1 MAFAHLAGGGARA
14 GDPPSP
20 SRPID
25 FNREIRPILSNACFT
40 CHGPDAAKRKGV
52 AKPLRLDNEAGAFA
66 DLGGY
71 AAIVRGKP
79 DESELIQRIISDDPI
94 EKMPPK
100 EIGKS
105 LTATEKE
112 LLTEW
117 VKQGA
122 PYAKHWSYARPV
134 RSPRPKVTDT
144 SWPKN
149 AVDDFILARLEREKL
164 KPAAEADR
172 FTLIR
177 RLSLDLTG
185 LPPTLE
191 DVDAFQNDTS
201 PDAYDRLVD
210 RLLDK
215 QTYGEHWA
223 RMWLDLARYADSA
236 GYADDPPRTI
246 WAYRDYVIRS
256 LNANKPFDRFTIE
269 QLAGDLLPNPTEEQL
284 IATAFHRNTLTNNE
298 GGTNDEEFR
307 NVAVVDRVNT
317 TMAVWMGTTIAC
329 AQCHDHKYDPIT
341 QEEYFKLFAVFN
353 NTQDRDLK
361 DESPLLSFFSDPQ
374 KQRKATLERE
384 VIALRKA
391 IDTPTPEL
399 LASQARW
406 EESFPTELRWKPL
419 TPVAMKPQSA
429 AKLSLLE
436 DQSVLVETAGA
447 NTDIYTL
454 KVAAEGGRLSALRLE
469 TLPHETLPDRG
480 PGHAPGGNFMVSRVL
495 ASLTPPG
502 DSKPAGRFVR
512 VEIPGAQKILSL
524 AEVQVFSG
532 SENVSPRG
540 EATQSSTGFEGPPRL
555 AIDGNTNGHYTEG
568 KSTTHTEVSDNPWW
582 ELDLKQVQAVDRI
595 AIWNRTDHGLHTR
608 LSGFRISL
616 LDEKREPVWTQVV
629 QAAPH
634 PSAEFPLSR
643 AKDVRFVT
651 ALSEDPET
659 SATAADVLNNKKVAT
674 QGWGPGGTAGR
685 PRALTL
691 LTAAPLAVA
700 PGSTLTV
707 TIEQVSKRAKHTL
720 GRFRLLVSDDERA
733 GELARTPENVLL
745 VLRTAGADRTD
756 AQHQELARHYRTLVA
771 PELKAERERLAA
783 VEKELAAIKPE
794 TSVPVQRELAKADRR
809 KTKLQRRGNYLD
821 QGQEVVEGVPA
832 TFPPIPDGRPV
843 DRLALAGWLMSEEN
857 PLTARVIANRCW
869 EQIFGA
875 GLVLTSEEFGSQGE
889 QPTHP
894 ELLDWLA
901 VELVRG
907 GWDLKGFIKL
917 LVTSAAYRQDSRVGP
932 ELLNRDPDNQLLSR
946 GPRFRLSAEMIRDQ
960 SLAVS
965 GLLSPTMYGP
975 PVRPPQPSSGLAAA
989 FGGGIDWTTSP
1000 GADKYR
1006 RGLYTT
1012 WRRSNPYPSMATFDA
1027 PNREVCIVR
1036 RMRTNT
1042 PLQALVTL
1050 NDPVYIEAAQA
1061 LARRIAARGGTAA
1074 EKARFG
1080 FRLCLSRPPSE
1091 VEVERLVRL
1100 YETTRTP
1107 FLKDLKRANDLA
1119 ANPLGPVPAGSDV
1132 AELAAWTVV
1141 GNVLLNLDEML
1152 MKR

>member
-1 MAFAHLAGGGARA
+1 M
-14 GDPPSP
+14 
-20 SRPID
+20 
-25 FNREIRPILSNACFT
+25 
-40 CHGPDAAKRKGV
+40 
-52 AKPLRLDNEAGAFA
+52 
-66 DLGGY
+66 
-71 AAIVRGKP
+71 
-79 DESELIQRIISDDPI
+79 
-94 EKMPPK
+94 
-100 EIGKS
+100 
-105 LTATEKE
+105 
-112 LLTEW
+112 
-117 VKQGA
+117 
-122 PYAKHWSYARPV
+122 
-134 RSPRPKVTDT
+134 
-144 SWPKN
+144 
-149 AVDDFILARLEREKL
+149 
-164 KPAAEADR
+164 
-172 FTLIR
+172 
-177 RLSLDLTG
+177 
-185 LPPTLE
+185 
-191 DVDAFQNDTS
+191 
-201 PDAYDRLVD
+201 
-210 RLLDK
+210 
-215 QTYGEHWA
+215 
-223 RMWLDLARYADSA
+223 
-236 GYADDPPRTI
+236 
-246 WAYRDYVIRS
+246 
-256 LNANKPFDRFTIE
+256 
-269 QLAGDLLPNPTEEQL
+269 PNPTEEQL

-329 AQCHDHKYDPIT
+329 AQCHDHKYDPLT
-341 QEEYFKLFAVFN
+341 QEEYFKLFAFFN

-361 DESPLLSFFSDPQ
+361 DESPLITFFSDDQ
-374 KQRKATLERE
+374 NQRKAALESE
-384 VIALRKA
+384 AIALKKKVFE
-391 IDTPTPEL
+391 TPIPEL
-399 LASQARW
+399 IASQQRW

-419 TPVAMKPQSA
+419 RPVAMKPQSA
-429 AKLSLLE
+429 AKLSLLD

-454 KVAAEGGRLSALRLE
+454 KVAADGGRLTALRLE

-480 PGHAPGGNFMVSRVL
+480 PGHAPGGNFMVSRVV
-495 ASLTPPG
+495 ASVTPPG
-502 DSKPAGRFVR
+502 DGRSAGRFLR
-512 VEIPGAQKILSL
+512 VEIPGEQKILSL

-540 EATQSSTGFEGPPRL
+540 EATQSSTGFDGPAKL
-555 AIDGNTNGHYTEG
+555 AIDGNTNGHYAEG
-568 KSTTHTEVSDNPWW
+568 KSTTHTLVSDNPWW
-582 ELDLKQVQAVDRI
+582 EVDLKQVQAVDRV
-595 AIWNRTDHGLHTR
+595 AIWNRTDNDLHTR

-616 LDEKREPVWTQVV
+616 FDEKREPVWTQLVK
-629 QAAPH
+629 AAPH
-634 PSAEFPLSR
+634 PSVEFPLSA
-643 AKDVRFVT
+643 AKDVSFV
-651 ALSEDPET
+651 AAFSEDPET
-659 SATAADVLNNKKVAT
+659 SSSAADVLNNTKVAT
-674 QGWGPGGTAGR
+674 QGWGPGGMAGR

-691 LTAAPLAVA
+691 LTATPLVVE
-700 PGSTLTV
+700 PGSTLTIA
-707 TIEQVSKRAKHTL
+707 IEQVSKRAKHTL

-733 GELARTPENVLL
+733 GELARTPENVLA
-745 VLRTAGADRTD
+745 VLRTPRAARTD
-756 AQHQELARHYRTLVA
+756 AQSQELAKHYRALVA
-771 PELKAERERLAA
+771 PELKAPRERLAV
-783 VEKELAAIKPE
+783 VEKELAAIKPD

-809 KTKLQRRGNYLD
+809 MTKLQRRGNYLD
-821 QGQEVVEGVPA
+821 QGQDVGEGVPA
-832 TFPPIPDGRPV
+832 TFPPLPEGSPV
-843 DRLALAGWLMSEEN
+843 DRLALARWLVAEEN

-889 QPTHP
+889 PPTHP

-917 LVTSAAYRQDSRVGP
+917 LVTSAAYRQDSRVDP

-965 GLLSPTMYGP
+965 GLLSPKMYGP
-975 PVRPPQPSSGLAAA
+975 PVKPPQPSSGLSAA

-1061 LARRIAARGGTAA
+1061 LARRIAARGGSAA
-1074 EKARFG
+1074 EKVKFG
-1080 FRLCLSRPPSE
+1080 FQLCLSRPPSD

-1100 YETTRTP
+1100 FETSRPP
-1107 FLKDLKRANDLA
+1107 FTKDLKRANDLA